1 MYTFLLNNAI
11 LSFFLRNNNKFYF
24 IFLLK
29 TSYLSL
35 GAIFLQIQK
44 IEVLLDK
51 KKIMIRNFGSL
62 VLRKKKERMGR
73 NPKTKEE
80 YKISKRY
87 AITFYPAKNLKQS
100 INEDI

>member
-1 MYTFLLNNAI
+1 MIKEDLVVY
-11 LSFFLRNNNKFYF
+11 
-24 IFLLK
+24 
-29 TSYLSL
+29 
-35 GAIFLQIQK
+35 QK
-44 IEVLLDK
+44 NWFKQSKVLLDK